1 MAVARLNIPSIVV
14 TAGPMI
20 TGRYRGRRLSLVRDT
35 FEAVAKAKRGEI
47 SKEEIENLE
56 MCACPGSGSC
66 QGLYTANTMSCL
78 TETMGM
84 SLTGCATSMVVLA
97 KKERIAFE
105 SGKKIVYLVQK
116 DIPPRLIMNKN
127 AFYNAV
133 TVDMALGGS
142 SNTVL
147 HLLAIAREAGI
158 DLPLSLFD
166 EISRITPNI
175 CSLEPAGNFYMED
188 LEYAGGIPAVLNR
201 LKERLRN
208 NPTVNA
214 KSIYTIAGEA
224 EVFDNEVIRPL
235 NNPYHKEGAIAILY
249 GNLAPNGAVVK
260 QSAVSKKAMVFQ
272 GKAVCFDSEE
282 EAMKAILDGKIRKGQ
297 VIVIRYEGPAGGPGM
312 REMLSPTS
320 SIAGMGMSEDVAL
333 ITDGRFS
340 GGTRGPCIGHISPE
354 AQAGGPLA
362 AVKDGDIIKIDIPA
376 RKLELAITE
385 RELKLRLSHWR
396 APKPKVTSG
405 YLARYARLVSS
416 ADKGAVLI

>member
-1 MAVARLNIPSIVV
+1 M
-14 TAGPMI
+14 
-20 TGRYRGRRLSLVRDT
+20 
-35 FEAVAKAKRGEI
+35 
-47 SKEEIENLE
+47 
-56 MCACPGSGSC
+56 
-66 QGLYTANTMSCL
+66 
-78 TETMGM
+78 
-84 SLTGCATSMVVLA
+84 
-97 KKERIAFE
+97 
-105 SGKKIVYLVQK
+105 
-116 DIPPRLIMNKN
+116 IMNKN

-201 LKERLRN
+201 LKERLKN